1 MISGPRTPAVGRFS
15 KVRRFLRLRP
25 TLQDFS
31 PPTSTESL
39 PPIIHATPTDYFP
52 YVLPL
57 ARGLSQLVSGQGQH
71 DRTTGLI
78 ARTADDEGHDVS
90 PHRPTSAVISANV
103 NRSNSPD

>member
-57 ARGLSQLVSGQGQH
+57 ARGLSQQVSGQ
-71 DRTTGLI
+71 RS
-78 ARTADDEGHDVS
+78 EGSKGSSS
-90 PHRPTSAVISANV
+90 PGRFPP
-103 NRSNSPD
+103 NRSPFPRAHIAGCLD